1 MLRYFENALL
11 FLIAMDDALLME
23 DSGFLTVGQVR
34 KPSQTGA
41 EDGKLEK
48 GFSDGKYRSTFNA
61 ELLHTSAT
69 SLRSLSG
76 GGVGWYHQ
84 LSRTENSRLGI
95 GRSR

>member
-11 FLIAMDDALLME
+11 FLIADDDLLVE

-34 KPSQTGA
+34 KPSQTSA
-41 EDGKLEK
+41 EDGELEK
-48 GFSDGKYRSTFNA
+48 SFSDGKYGSTFNA
-61 ELLHTSAT
+61 EPLHTSAT

-84 LSRTENSRLGI
+84 A
-95 GRSR
+95 